1 MTKSR
6 AGRVLEKVLDSSSK
20 TGGAIR
26 GAGLGLIVSG
36 YLSLL
41 SPDYRSIPLEEILKE
56 IGIVTGMGAGIG
68 FSVAGGLGVL
78 EKLYN
83 RITGYD
89 ENSKSNS
96 HMLLQIPGI
105 LSAND
110 KRKLE
115 SLVDEANQKGLFEK
129 LFRKGPNVSV
139 EGYFVHSGIPK
150 LREQE
155 DFPPMNY
162 VDGMEIIVSGEAY
175 AVNQLTSGFV
185 NAMEDGK
192 AIAVNAQQLQT
203 TYWKQPKG
211 VSAGEEGKEYYMV
224 LRIPSDG
231 DVSKVVERLTQQGLH
246 VTNALFTDVGV
257 LNESSRGTTGYKLF
271 VKGLFEAI
279 ENLEI
284 RDLVSGS
291 KMHVAFPWQF

>member
-1 MTKSR
+1 ME
-6 AGRVLEKVLDSSSK
+6 A
-20 TGGAIR
+20 
-26 GAGLGLIVSG
+26 
-36 YLSLL
+36 
-41 SPDYRSIPLEEILKE
+41 
-56 IGIVTGMGAGIG
+56 GAGIG